1 MFAKKVSSLIKD
13 VAVGVAFLGG
23 EVMGWQFGVKLE
35 LFSHCFIFLGLAVVS
50 LKGGVAVGSKF
61 IQGKCC
67 PLIVEWPAWSF
78 FLELQD
84 SSFTAPFLTSN
95 FNLMEL
101 LCQEESDS
109 LIKTQLNVEAI
120 SSVNI

>member
-1 MFAKKVSSLIKD
+1 M
-13 VAVGVAFLGG
+13 GG
-23 EVMGWQFGVKLE
+23 EISLQRVFSAQFVQSTHALIWVEWGLSARVKLVTADLPE
-35 LFSHCFIFLGLAVVS
+35 IARS
-50 LKGGVAVGSKF
+50 LLPST
-61 IQGKCC
+61 
-67 PLIVEWPAWSF
+67 PLK
-78 FLELQD
+78 
-84 SSFTAPFLTSN
+84 

>member
-1 MFAKKVSSLIKD
+1 MR
-13 VAVGVAFLGG
+13 VGWRGVEGG
-23 EVMGWQFGVKLE
+23 GTWRAIVGDY
-35 LFSHCFIFLGLAVVS
+35 FSHSPILPPKQRAQISDKLDLRRLLGNWKMS
-50 LKGGVAVGSKF
+50 RFTGPDSK
-61 IQGKCC
+61 
-67 PLIVEWPAWSF
+67 
-78 FLELQD
+78 
-84 SSFTAPFLTSN
+84 

>member
-1 MFAKKVSSLIKD
+1 LQFTFFDLFGVGGGFSERRGCRRFQVYPGKVLPTDS
-13 VAVGVAFLGG
+13 GVAC
-23 EVMGWQFGVKLE
+23 VV
-35 LFSHCFIFLGLAVVS
+35 IFLG
-50 LKGGVAVGSKF
+50 
-61 IQGKCC
+61 
-67 PLIVEWPAWSF
+67 
-78 FLELQD
+78 LQD
-84 SSFTAPFLTSN
+84 SSFTAPFINTSN